1 MNFDANTT
9 SNHAPTAS
17 ITEQTQARAVYDI
30 PVLECHGQWTINLG
44 INAGT
49 GPLPE

>member
-1 MNFDANTT
+1 MNFDTNTT

-17 ITEQTQARAVYDI
+17 ITDQTQARTYET
-30 PVLECHGQWTINLG
+30 PVLECHGQWTISLG
-44 INAGT
+44 MSAGS